1 MSIDQKLQTIFRDVF
16 ENDSLTIDDNFS
28 YENYEDWDSFHQVK
42 LVIAIE
48 EEFEVKFSTE
58 EAVMLTSV
66 QELKTALQAK
76 GIA

>member
-1 MSIDQKLQTIFRDVF
+1 MSIDQKLQAIFRDVF